1 MMASAASPR
10 WTHIFVLGLIFFLV
24 LMLVLNSR
32 SDNPCLTKTTQELV
46 TIYPDLNVL
55 KKKHQLNTDKLL
67 TLHRTQDVLIN
78 LKMTSEQIDP
88 ELALQISM
96 QQVNE
101 LAAMRQAQEKEFNAL
116 CHNLEKGENQGG

>member
-1 MMASAASPR
+1 MASAASPR
-10 WTHIFVLGLIFFLV
+10 WTQIFVLGLIFFLV

-32 SDNPCLTKTTQELV
+32 SDNPCLTKTAQELV
-46 TIYPDLNVL
+46 TIYPELNAL
-55 KKKHQLNTDKLL
+55 KKTHQLNTDKLL

-101 LAAMRQAQEKEFNAL
+101 FAAMRQAQGNEFNAL
-116 CHNLEKGENQGG
+116 CHKLEKSENQGG